1 MSQSPDCIIDRRER
15 RRLVPY
21 SDVHVLR
28 LERAGKFPRRIQ
40 LGPNRVGWLLSEVQ
54 AWIESRLDERKSV
67 GGNTPAISP
76 RTDVR
81 EV

>member
-1 MSQSPDCIIDRRER
+1 MPQMPDCIIDRRER

-28 LERAGKFPRRIQ
+28 LERAGKFPQRVQ

-54 AWIESRLDERKSV
+54 AWIDARASDRRL
-67 GGNTPAISP
+67 SP
-76 RTDVR
+76 ELSPVSTEPGV
-81 EV
+81 